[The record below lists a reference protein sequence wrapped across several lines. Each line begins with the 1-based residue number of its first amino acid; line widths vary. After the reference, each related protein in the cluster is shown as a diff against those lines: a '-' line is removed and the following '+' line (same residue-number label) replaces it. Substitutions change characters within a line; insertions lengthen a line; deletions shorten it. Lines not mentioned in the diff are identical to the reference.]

1 MESKRVTFGS
11 RTELEV
17 AIMNNPDEPDER
29 ASSEKEAEL
38 RAFRRII
45 NALEGD
51 DVAELAAALGQVP
64 DPAWPWPE
72 YYARPEEK

>member
-1 MESKRVTFGS
+1 MSK
-11 RTELEV
+11 
-17 AIMNNPDEPDER
+17 PDEPDDR
-29 ASSEKEAEL
+29 ASSEEEAEL

-45 NALEGD
+45 NALERD
-51 DVAELAAALGQVP
+51 DVAELAAALGQVA